1 MADNLV
7 KTIQA
12 DACSIVSV
20 DLPWNRLAGA
30 RIAITGAGGFLG
42 HYLVRTLLALGVSG
56 RADPPT
62 QVIAMVRNLD
72 AARMAFVDVSA
83 DAPLDLVRWDL
94 SMLGVPDIEPPDY
107 VIHAASQASPR
118 YYGTDPVGTFL
129 PNVLGTEALLRW
141 MQRGPAPRGF
151 LFISS
156 SEVYGATNSQTSLAE
171 RDYGILDPAQ
181 VRSCYAEG
189 KRAGETLCMSWHAQF
204 GLPTFIVRPFH
215 TYGPGLKPEDGRV
228 FADFAFNVLRGENIV
243 MKSDGSARR
252 AFCYAADAVEAFF
265 TVLLKG
271 EPAIPYNVGNPDAE
285 LSVMELAELL
295 AGLFPERG
303 LVVEKTAPPST
314 GYLTSTFHRLMPDV
328 SALRSLGWRP
338 RTTPDVGFRRMIGA
352 YE

>member
-1 MADNLV
+1 MPKNV
-7 KTIQA
+7 VNTINS
-12 DACSIVSV
+12 DSNFIVSV
-20 DLPWNRLAGA
+20 NLPWEHLAGA
-30 RIAITGAGGFLG
+30 RIAVTGAGGFLG
-42 HYLVRTLLALGVSG
+42 HYLVKTLLALGESG
-56 RADPPT
+56 RFDPPG

-72 AARMAFVDVSA
+72 AARMAFGDVSA
-83 DAPLDLVRWDL
+83 DAPLDLVHWDL

-129 PNVLGTEALLRW
+129 PNVVGTEALLRW
-141 MQRGPAPRGF
+141 MQKGPAPRGF

-156 SEVYGATNSQTSLAE
+156 SEVYGATHSQASLAE
-171 RDYGILDPAQ
+171 RDYGTLDPAQ

-189 KRAGETLCMSWHAQF
+189 KRAGETLCVSWHAQF

-252 AFCYAADAVEAFF
+252 AFCYAADSVEAFF

-271 EPAIPYNVGNPDAE
+271 EPAIPYNVGNPDSV

-295 AGLFPERG
+295 VGLFPERG
-303 LVVEKTAPPST
+303 LVVKKNVPPST
-314 GYLTSTFHRLMPDV
+314 DYLTSTFHRLMPDV
-328 SALRSLGWRP
+328 SSLRSLGWRP
-338 RTTPDVGFRRMIGA
+338 RTTPAVGFRRMIGA
-352 YE
+352 YQ